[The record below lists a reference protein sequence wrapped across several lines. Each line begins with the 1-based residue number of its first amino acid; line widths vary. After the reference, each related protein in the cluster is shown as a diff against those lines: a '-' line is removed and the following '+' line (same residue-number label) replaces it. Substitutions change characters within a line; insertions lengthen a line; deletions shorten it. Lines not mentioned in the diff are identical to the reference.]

1 MTATRPRHREV
12 SSHSSVQ
19 NRHFLLRRLHSLVGL
34 IPVGAFLLFHLWEN
48 SQSRFGP
55 EHYNQYVVEKIQNIN
70 YVFLLEIFLIAL
82 PILFHAGYGLV
93 VFWMGKQNVTTYGYF
108 RNWTWLLQRISGVG
122 ILLFLLLHVIG
133 TRILA
138 IWNEAIRQDMFGH
151 MKNLFSEP
159 AFLVPYVI
167 GLVLTIFHFCNGV
180 WSASIV
186 WGLATTPR
194 AQKIV
199 QVAMGVA
206 FVVITALGIHG
217 MLGFF
222 LSS

>member
-1 MTATRPRHREV
+1 VTATRQRHREV
-12 SSHSSVQ
+12 SSSTSVE
-19 NRHFLLRRLHSLVGL
+19 NRHFLLRRIHSLVGL
-34 IPVGAFLLFHLWEN
+34 VPVGAFLLFHLWEN
-48 SQSRFGP
+48 SQSRFGQ
-55 EHYNQYVVEKIQNIN
+55 EHYNTYVVEKIQNMN
-70 YVFLLEIFLIAL
+70 YVVLLEIFVIAL
-82 PILFHAGYGLV
+82 PILFHGIYGLV

-108 RNWTWLLQRISGVG
+108 RNWMWLLQRLSGVG

-138 IWNEAIRQDMFGH
+138 IWNEAIRQDMFSH

-159 AFLVPYVI
+159 AFLVAYLI

-199 QVAMGVA
+199 QVAMGAA